1 MNILYAQ
8 FIGAAALLTIV
19 LSVQFKKKK
28 NIMLVQLIA
37 NVLYSVQYALLNV
50 PSAAYLNIITI
61 LRSYT
66 YYQYDKKRKKIPL
79 FFLIFYCLLSLIVGY
94 LLYDNI
100 LVIIPITITI
110 AYTIGAYYKDANVF
124 RKVFLVSA
132 FVWLFYNYKVEAY
145 VGMFG
150 NVCEIVSTYI
160 AINRYT
166 KKAKKLS

>member
-28 NIMLVQLIA
+28 NIMLFQLIA

-66 YYQYDKKRKKIPL
+66 YYLYDKKKKKIPL
-79 FFLIFYCLLSLIVGY
+79 FFLIFYCLLSLVIGY

-100 LVIIPITITI
+100 LVLIPITITI
-110 AYTIGAYYKDANVF
+110 AYTVGAYYKDPNVF
-124 RKVFLVSA
+124 REVFLISA
-132 FVWLFYNYKVEAY
+132 FAWLYYNYRVEAY

-150 NVCEIVSTYI
+150 NLCEIVSTFI

-166 KKAKKLS
+166 KKVKK